1 MSNSK
6 SINKVILVGRL
17 GGDPKLHHMRQKRPL
32 CTFDIATQGL
42 KVTDTAW
49 HSVVVYGKLA
59 EQCHTELRKGSL
71 VYLEG
76 TLQGRVWQDRA
87 RVKHKTYS
95 VYPKLVQALE
105 SKRGYERVEDSAAA
119 APTEDANGLDDPGA
133 GYFDDLDESEMSTD
147 G

>member
-1 MSNSK
+1 MSNAK

-17 GGDPKLHHMRQKRPL
+17 GGDPKLHHLRQKRPY

-59 EQCHTELRKGSL
+59 EQCHADLRKGSL

-76 TLQGRVWQDRA
+76 ILQGRVWQDRTN
-87 RVKHKTYS
+87 VKHKTYS
-95 VYPKLVQALE
+95 VYPKIVQPLE
-105 SKRGYERVEDSAAA
+105 SRPRFERSQDSDSAANGSEHEA
-119 APTEDANGLDDPGA
+119 NDSSEGFLDGIDEVEVGTDA
-133 GYFDDLDESEMSTD
+133 
-147 G
+147 